1 MVWTNIWWVC
11 DFVHNF
17 QVYVFCIFQN
27 WRMPSS
33 GFLKNKSGSKN
44 CWIWFFFQKPQ
55 KDWWVFMKELV
66 KNWWFCEQLCDY
78 FKKNRT
84 IVGLFWEFRSNPQL
98 PRLDPLL
105 VLDPVSRTLNVSIL
119 RSGFCFKNKKKKTC
133 SMSDNCF
140 PVAPVSETYAW
151 MISLMRFQ
159 YFAGSFTLSLAS
171 NSELML
177 Y

>member
-1 MVWTNIWWVC
+1 
-11 DFVHNF
+11 
-17 QVYVFCIFQN
+17 
-27 WRMPSS
+27 MPSS

-78 FKKNRT
+78 FKKSRT
-84 IVGLFWEFRSNPQL
+84 IVGLFWEFKSNPQL

-105 VLDPVSRTLNVSIL
+105 VLDPVSRKTLNVSIL

-140 PVAPVSETYAW
+140 Q
-151 MISLMRFQ
+151 LNLR
-159 YFAGSFTLSLAS
+159 LKH
-171 NSELML
+171 ML
-177 Y
+177 EWFHWWGFSILQDPFHFLWHLTQNWCCIRIMLHSGF